1 MDLICP
7 ICGSKLNTFDKS
19 LVCAGHH
26 CFDIARQGYV
36 NLLTVQQK
44 HSLHPGDTRE
54 QVLSRRA
61 FLEAGYYAPIAEALI
76 ITSKE
81 LMVNSKKVSVTSN
94 EVMSN
99 SKEVKVISNELTPNS
114 KEVNAISNELTLPPN
129 SKEVSITSKELT
141 VNSKEITTPGELLD
155 VGCGEGYYSA
165 RLADAL
171 GMHLTGMDISREAV
185 RCAAGKYKN
194 GLWLCA
200 TASHIPVADHAC
212 DLLTSLFALT
222 MPEEFR
228 RVLRPDGYFLQVLAA
243 EDHLLGLKSIIYDH
257 LIEKPKDTV
266 PDVPGFTLV
275 RSVPI
280 RFTFTVEG
288 EQVENLLSMTPH
300 VFRIGKDGARRLR
313 ETKSLTD
320 TASCVLNVFR
330 PQ

>member
-7 ICGSKLNTFDKS
+7 ICGSKLNTLNKS

-81 LMVNSKKVSVTSN
+81 LMVNSKEISVTSN
-94 EVMSN
+94 EVT
-99 SKEVKVISNELTPNS
+99 VTSNEL
-114 KEVNAISNELTLPPN
+114 IS
-129 SKEVSITSKELT
+129 
-141 VNSKEITTPGELLD
+141 NSKEITTPGELLD

-165 RLADAL
+165 RLAGAL

-200 TASHIPVADHAC
+200 TASHIPVADHSC
-212 DLLTSLFALT
+212 RLLTSLFALT

-275 RSVPI
+275 KSVPI

-300 VFRIGKDGARRLR
+300 VFRIGKDGAQRLR

-330 PQ
+330 PVGNL